1 MTLDP
6 QARFILD
13 LAERSTRP
21 LLESLDPP
29 AARLQY
35 AEMVAAASG
44 EPPAGVLTE
53 ESTIPGPDGELPTR
67 LYRPQGAKGPLPI
80 LIFFHGGGYVIGDRD
95 THDIPCRQLC
105 LGAACLV
112 VSVDY
117 RLAPE
122 HPFPVPVDDVIILD
136 QVLANL
142 EVTFLDLFLSTLD
155 ASHHQS
161 AFDRVIFLHAKAF
174 QEAGCI
180 VGVNNAS
187 FQVQKGDLLVVMGL
201 SGSGKSTLLRCTS
214 RLTDATSGN
223 IYIDGEDLLAM
234 SNKKLIELRRNKMGM
249 VFQSFALLP
258 HKTVLENIA
267 FPLQIKGNSTE
278 ESIKRAKDMVDLVG
292 LDGRENY
299 FPRELS
305 GGQQQRVGIARSL
318 AVEPDI
324 WFLDEPFSAL
334 DPLIRKEMQ
343 DEFMRLQGVLNKTIL
358 FVTHDFDEA
367 LRLADR
373 IAIMKDGIIEQLDT
387 PANIVLN
394 PATEYVRKFTE
405 EVPREKVLR
414 IESVMDP
421 VDTSEVLSDL
431 KVSKDAIIETVAEA
445 VLGQDKPVVVV
456 DADNNVVGAV
466 HSSKVIHVLFGSR
479 AKTDNKD

>member
-1 MTLDP
+1 MSSQVATPNKQPVIQCDSVYKIFGEN
-6 QARFILD
+6 AKKM
-13 LAERSTRP
+13 
-21 LLESLDPP
+21 LES
-29 AARLQY
+29 
-35 AEMVAAASG
+35 S
-44 EPPAGVLTE
+44 
-53 ESTIPGPDGELPTR
+53 
-67 LYRPQGAKGPLPI
+67 QGNVDAK
-80 LIFFHGGGYVIGDRD
+80 
-95 THDIPCRQLC
+95 
-105 LGAACLV
+105 
-112 VSVDY
+112 
-117 RLAPE
+117 
-122 HPFPVPVDDVIILD
+122 
-136 QVLANL
+136 
-142 EVTFLDLFLSTLD
+142 TFQD
-155 ASHHQS
+155 
-161 AFDRVIFLHAKAF
+161 
-174 QEAGCI
+174 AGCV

-187 FQVQKGDLLVVMGL
+187 FEVHNGDLLVVMGL
-201 SGSGKSTLLRCTS
+201 SGSGKSTLLRCIS
-214 RLTDATSGN
+214 RLTDATSGK
-223 IYIDGEDLLAM
+223 IFIDGEDLLAL

-267 FPLQIKGNSTE
+267 FPLQVKGNSTQD
-278 ESIKRAKDMVDLVG
+278 SIKRAKDMVDLVG

-343 DEFMRLQGVLNKTIL
+343 DEFLRLQGVLNKTIL
-358 FVTHDFDEA
+358 FITHDFDEA

-373 IAIMKDGIIEQLDT
+373 IAIMKEGVIEQLDT

-405 EVPREKVLR
+405 EVPREKVLK
-414 IESVMDP
+414 IESVMQP
-421 VDTSEVLSDL
+421 VDSTEELSNL

-445 VLGQDKPVVVV
+445 VLSEQKPVAVI
-456 DADNNVVGAV
+456 DADNNVVGVV

-479 AKTDNKD
+479 AETENKN

>member
-1 MTLDP
+1 MSSPGEVAQNRQPVIQCDSVYKIFGP
-6 QARFILD
+6 NAKKM
-13 LAERSTRP
+13 
-21 LLESLDPP
+21 
-29 AARLQY
+29 LQNSNGN
-35 AEMVAAASG
+35 V
-44 EPPAGVLTE
+44 
-53 ESTIPGPDGELPTR
+53 D
-67 LYRPQGAKGPLPI
+67 AK
-80 LIFFHGGGYVIGDRD
+80 V
-95 THDIPCRQLC
+95 
-105 LGAACLV
+105 
-112 VSVDY
+112 
-117 RLAPE
+117 
-122 HPFPVPVDDVIILD
+122 
-136 QVLANL
+136 
-142 EVTFLDLFLSTLD
+142 
-155 ASHHQS
+155 
-161 AFDRVIFLHAKAF
+161 F

-187 FQVQKGDLLVVMGL
+187 FQVQEGDLLVVMGL

-214 RLTDATSGN
+214 RLTDATSGK
-223 IYIDGEDLLAM
+223 IYIDGEDLRAM

-267 FPLQIKGNSTE
+267 FPLQVKGNSTQD
-278 ESIKRAKDMVDLVG
+278 SIKRAKDMVDLVG

-405 EVPREKVLR
+405 EVPREKVLK

-445 VLGQDKPVVVV
+445 VLGQEKPVAVI
-456 DADNNVVGAV
+456 DADNKVVGAV
-466 HSSKVIHVLFGSR
+466 HASKVIHVLFGSR
-479 AKTDNKD
+479 AEAKTRD